1 MLDTKSVLGLDA
13 GAFLWHLEVGA
24 HQWQDE
30 LTIVWM
36 EFLSTS
42 TRFVS
47 TSGPANMASAGSCCR
62 TWHAAGHKSL

>member
-13 GAFLWHLEVGA
+13 GAFLWHLEVGG